1 MSRTGYVIGHRQPD
15 TDAICAAIAYARL
28 KRAQGTDLTA
38 ARAGAL
44 NPETEFVLDRWDADV
59 PVLLEDATNERL
71 LLVDHNEYGQAV
83 SGAADARI
91 TAVVDHHRIGDV
103 RTGEPIFFLNEPVGS
118 TATILAELYDDAGV
132 EIDVGTAG
140 LLLSGVLSDTVVSRS
155 PTTTD
160 RDRAVADR
168 LAETAGVEIERYGR
182 ELLHRKSELGEKS
195 PREMALGDFK
205 EFEFGPSRVGIGQVE
220 TVDPAVV
227 LDRRAA
233 VLAAM
238 DDVVAE
244 RGYAAFVL
252 LVTDVLAED
261 STALVA
267 GEHVETVAG
276 ALGAEF
282 TDREAM
288 LPGVMSRKKQVVPPL
303 EEAFR

>member
-1 MSRTGYVIGHRQPD
+1 MSRTGYVIGHRRPD

-28 KRAQGTDLTA
+28 KRARGTDVTA

-44 NPETEFVLDRWDADV
+44 NPETEFVLRRWDVDV
-59 PVLLEDATNERL
+59 PVLLEDATGERL

-83 SGAADARI
+83 PGAADARI

-118 TATILAELYDDAGV
+118 TATILTGLYDDAGV
-132 EIDVGTAG
+132 EIDAQTAG
-140 LLLSGVLSDTVVSRS
+140 LLLSGALSDTVVLRS

-160 RDRAVADR
+160 RDRDVADR
-168 LAETAGVEIERYGR
+168 LAKTAGVEIESYGK
-182 ELLHRKSELGEKS
+182 ELLQRKSELGEKS
-195 PREMALGDFK
+195 PREMVLSDFK
-205 EFEFGPSRVGIGQVE
+205 EFDFGPHRVGIGQVE

-227 LDRRAA
+227 LDQREA

-238 DDVVAE
+238 DDLVSE
-244 RGYAAFVL
+244 REYAVFVL

-267 GEHVETVAG
+267 GEHVETVAE

-282 TDREAM
+282 TNREAV